1 MARSHLKWR
10 KGMNAIVMRNRYARV
25 VADAAG
31 KVTQAGIIPVI

>member
-1 MARSHLKWR
+1 MPLE
-10 KGMNAIVMRNRYARV
+10 N

>member
-1 MARSHLKWR
+1 MLVLSLSQVHVVLSLTVSGDA
-10 KGMNAIVMRNRYARV
+10 